1 MWGRNK
7 SPEIKKI
14 SLPQKLAVRIIDN
27 AKTAL
32 HSEPLLTTPL
42 KKLEN
47 FERSLNF
54 QIYIFKTGSLEYLP
68 SYALVR
74 YGITCHLTKK
84 EVPR

>member
-1 MWGRNK
+1 MELQR
-7 SPEIKKI
+7 
-14 SLPQKLAVRIIDN
+14 